1 MGKSTVEE
9 LITMDADTKISRVAI
24 VGTGLIGSSWAACF
38 LAHGLDVI
46 ATDPAPG
53 AEDKMRQYVEAAWPA
68 LTKIGLVQG
77 SSISRLRFASN
88 LAETLTDVDMV
99 QENAPEREPLKIKLF
114 AEIDSILP
122 PPAILVSSTSG
133 IPMSRIQS
141 ECRHPERCV
150 TGHPF
155 NPPHLIP
162 LVEVVGGAKTSA
174 ETIERAMRFYSA
186 MGKRALHIRKEMVG
200 HVANRLQAALYREV
214 AYLIDQDV
222 VSVADADAAVCTG
235 PGLRW
240 ALMGPNLIYHLG
252 GGPGGIH
259 HFLEHFTGPS
269 KALWADLGSPDLASP
284 ELQKKI
290 VDGVLEE
297 VNGRSFEELSQER
310 DNLIMGL
317 LELLSH
323 RGKTKSIALS

>member
-1 MGKSTVEE
+1 
-9 LITMDADTKISRVAI
+9 MDVNTEISRVAI

-38 LAHGLDVI
+38 LAHGLDVV

-53 AEDKMRQYVEAAWPA
+53 TEGKMRQYVDAAWSA
-68 LTKIGLVQG
+68 LTKIGLAPG
-77 SSISRLRFASN
+77 ASTSRLRFTAD
-88 LAETLTDVDMV
+88 LEQAVAGADLV
-99 QENAPEREPLKIKLF
+99 QENAPEREDLKIKLF
-114 AEIDSILP
+114 AKMDSILP
-122 PPAILVSSTSG
+122 PPAILASSTSG

-141 ECRHPERCV
+141 ECKHPERCV

-162 LVEVVGGAKTSA
+162 LVEVVGGTKTSA
-174 ETIERAMRFYSA
+174 ETIARAMHFYRT
-186 MGKRALHIRKEMVG
+186 MGKRPMHIRKEIGG
-200 HVANRLQAALYREV
+200 HVANRLQIALYREV
-214 AYLIDQDV
+214 VHLIDQDV
-222 VSVADADAAVCTG
+222 VSVADADAAVCMG

-252 GGPGGIH
+252 GGAGGIR
-259 HFLEHFTGPS
+259 HFFEQFASGIESGWT
-269 KALWADLGSPDLASP
+269 DLGAPNLGP

-297 VNGRSFEELSQER
+297 ADGRSIETLSQER
-310 DNLIMGL
+310 DKLILGL

-323 RGKTKSIALS
+323 RPRAEPVTVSGHTANDS

>member
-1 MGKSTVEE
+1 
-9 LITMDADTKISRVAI
+9 MDSNTEISRVAI

-38 LAHGLDVI
+38 LAHGLDVV

-53 AEDKMRQYVEAAWPA
+53 AEDKVRQCVEAAWAA
-68 LTKIGLVQG
+68 LTKIGLAPG
-77 SSISRLRFASN
+77 ASTSRLRFESN
-88 LAETLTDVDMV
+88 LKEALAGADMV
-99 QENAPEREPLKIKLF
+99 QENAQELEPLKIKLF
-114 AEIDSILP
+114 ADMDSILP

-133 IPMSRIQS
+133 IPMSQIQS
-141 ECRHPERCV
+141 ECQHPERCV

-174 ETIERAMRFYSA
+174 ETIDRAMRFYTA
-186 MGKRALHIRKEMVG
+186 MGKRALHIRKEVMG
-200 HVANRLQAALYREV
+200 HVANRLSAALYREV

-222 VSVADADAAVCTG
+222 VSVADADAAVCMG

-252 GGPGGIH
+252 GGPGGIR
-259 HFLEHFTGPS
+259 HFFEHFTGPMT
-269 KALWADLGSPDLASP
+269 ACWVNLGSPNLGP
-284 ELQKKI
+284 ELQKRI

-297 VNGRSFEELSQER
+297 VHGRSFEELSQER
-310 DNLIMGL
+310 DYLIMGL

-323 RGKTKSIALS
+323 RAKAEPFVASGHTADDS

>member
-1 MGKSTVEE
+1 
-9 LITMDADTKISRVAI
+9 MDPDIGISRVAI

-53 AEDKMRQYVEAAWPA
+53 AEDNARQYIDAAWPA
-68 LTKIGLVQG
+68 LAKIGLAPG
-77 SSISRLRFASN
+77 ASTSRLEFTGDLKGAVASAD
-88 LAETLTDVDMV
+88 LV
-99 QENAPEREPLKIKLF
+99 QENAPEREPIKIKLF
-114 AEIDSILP
+114 AEMDSILP
-122 PPAILVSSTSG
+122 PPAILASSTSG

-141 ECRHPERCV
+141 DCEHPERCV

-174 ETIERAMRFYSA
+174 EAIERTMHFYTA
-186 MGKRALHIRKEMVG
+186 MGKRALHIRKEVPG
-200 HVANRLQAALYREV
+200 HVANRLAAALYREV

-222 VSVADADAAVCTG
+222 VSVADVDAAVCMG

-259 HFLEHFTGPS
+259 HFFEHFSGGMT
-269 KALWADLGSPDLASP
+269 ALWADLGSPELGP

-297 VNGRSFEELSQER
+297 VDGRSIEELSQER
-310 DNLIMGL
+310 DKLIMGL

-323 RGKTKSIALS
+323 RAKAEPVAASGHTADDS

>member
-1 MGKSTVEE
+1 MQANTE
-9 LITMDADTKISRVAI
+9 INRVAI

-38 LAHGLDVI
+38 LAHGLDVV

-53 AEDKMRQYVEAAWPA
+53 TEDKMRHNVEAAWPA
-68 LTKIGLVQG
+68 LTKIGLAPG
-77 SSISRLRFASN
+77 ASTSRLRFESDLTEA
-88 LAETLTDVDMV
+88 LAGADMV
-99 QENAPEREPLKIKLF
+99 QESAAEREPLKIKLL
-114 AEIDSILP
+114 ADMDSILP
-122 PPAILVSSTSG
+122 PPAILASSTSG
-133 IPMSRIQS
+133 IPMSLIQS
-141 ECRHPERCV
+141 ECKHPERCV

-174 ETIERAMRFYSA
+174 ETIERAMRFYTA
-186 MGKRALHIRKEMVG
+186 IGKRAIHIRKELMG

-222 VSVADADAAVCTG
+222 VSVADIDAAVCMG

-252 GGPGGIH
+252 GGPGGIR
-259 HFLEHFTGPS
+259 HFFEQFAGPTT
-269 KALWADLGSPDLASP
+269 AYWANLGSPNLGP

-297 VNGRSFEELSQER
+297 ADGRSFEALSQER
-310 DNLIMGL
+310 DSLIMGL

-323 RGKTKSIALS
+323 RAKAEPVAASGHTADDS

>member
-1 MGKSTVEE
+1 
-9 LITMDADTKISRVAI
+9 
-24 VGTGLIGSSWAACF
+24 
-38 LAHGLDVI
+38 
-46 ATDPAPG
+46 
-53 AEDKMRQYVEAAWPA
+53 
-68 LTKIGLVQG
+68 
-77 SSISRLRFASN
+77 
-88 LAETLTDVDMV
+88 MV
-99 QENAPEREPLKIKLF
+99 QENAPEREPLKVKLF
-114 AEIDSILP
+114 ADMDSILP

-133 IPMSRIQS
+133 IPMSHIQS
-141 ECRHPERCV
+141 ECKYPERCV

-174 ETIERAMRFYSA
+174 ETIERAMRFYTA
-186 MGKRALHIRKEMVG
+186 MGKRALHIRKEIVG

-222 VSVADADAAVCTG
+222 VSVADADAAVCIG

-252 GGPGGIH
+252 GGPGGIR
-259 HFLEHFTGPS
+259 HFLEHFTGLMT
-269 KALWADLGSPDLASP
+269 ACWADLGSPELGP

-297 VNGRSFEELSQER
+297 VDGCSLEALSQER
-310 DNLIMGL
+310 DTLILGL

-323 RGKTKSIALS
+323 RTKTEPVAASGHAADG

>member
-1 MGKSTVEE
+1 MAINTE
-9 LITMDADTKISRVAI
+9 INRVAI

-38 LAHGLDVI
+38 LAHGLDVV

-53 AEDKMRQYVEAAWPA
+53 TEDKVRHNVEAAWPA
-68 LTKIGLVQG
+68 LTKIGLAPG
-77 SSISRLRFASN
+77 ASTSRLRFESN
-88 LAETLTDVDMV
+88 LKEALAGVDMV
-99 QENAPEREPLKIKLF
+99 QESAPEREPLKIKLF

-141 ECRHPERCV
+141 GCKHPERCV

-174 ETIERAMRFYSA
+174 ETIERAMRFYTA
-186 MGKRALHIRKEMVG
+186 VGKRALHIRKEVVG
-200 HVANRLQAALYREV
+200 HVANRLSAALYREI
-214 AYLIDQDV
+214 AYLIEQDV
-222 VSVADADAAVCTG
+222 VSVADADAAVCMG

-252 GGPGGIH
+252 GGPGGIR
-259 HFLEHFTGPS
+259 HFFDHFAGPMAAS
-269 KALWADLGSPDLASP
+269 FWADLGSPELSP

-290 VDGVLEE
+290 VGGVLEE
-297 VNGRSFEELSQER
+297 VNGRSFEELSLER

-323 RGKTKSIALS
+323 RPKAEPVAASGHTTDDS

>member
-1 MGKSTVEE
+1 
-9 LITMDADTKISRVAI
+9 MDANTEISRVTI
-24 VGTGLIGSSWAACF
+24 VGTGLIGGSWAACF
-38 LAHGLDVI
+38 LAHGLDVV

-53 AEDKMRQYVEAAWPA
+53 TEDKLRHYVESAWPA
-68 LTKIGLVQG
+68 LTKIGLVPG
-77 SSISRLRFASN
+77 ASTSRLRFESDLNEA
-88 LAETLTDVDMV
+88 LAGAQMV

-114 AEIDSILP
+114 ADMDSVLP

-141 ECRHPERCV
+141 ECKHPERCV

-162 LVEVVGGAKTSA
+162 LVEVVGGANTSR
-174 ETIERAMRFYSA
+174 ETIERAMRFYTA
-186 MGKRALHIRKEMVG
+186 MGKRALHIRKEIGG
-200 HVANRLQAALYREV
+200 HVANRLQAALFREV

-222 VSVADADAAVCTG
+222 VSVADADAAVCMG

-259 HFLEHFTGPS
+259 HFLEHFTGLMT
-269 KALWADLGSPDLASP
+269 ACWADLGSPELSP
-284 ELQKKI
+284 ELQQKI
-290 VDGVLEE
+290 VAGVLEE
-297 VNGRSFEELSQER
+297 VNGRSFEALSQER
-310 DNLIMGL
+310 DTLILGL

-323 RGKTKSIALS
+323 RGEAELVAARGHTER

>member
-1 MGKSTVEE
+1 
-9 LITMDADTKISRVAI
+9 MDANTEINRVAI

-38 LAHGLDVI
+38 LAHGLDVV

-53 AEDKMRQYVEAAWPA
+53 TEVKVRQFVEAAWAA
-68 LTKIGLVQG
+68 LTEIGLAQG
-77 SSISRLRFASN
+77 ASTSRLRFESN
-88 LAETLTDVDMV
+88 LKDALAGVDMV
-99 QENAPEREPLKIKLF
+99 QENAPESEPLKIKLF

-122 PPAILVSSTSG
+122 PSAILASSTSG

-141 ECRHPERCV
+141 ECKHPERCV

-162 LVEVVGGAKTSA
+162 LVEVVGGAKTSP
-174 ETIERAMRFYSA
+174 ETIERTMHFYTTV
-186 MGKRALHIRKEMVG
+186 GKRALHIRKEVRG
-200 HVANRLQAALYREV
+200 HVANRLSAALYREI

-252 GGPGGIH
+252 GGAGGIR
-259 HFLEHFTGPS
+259 HFFEHFAGPMA
-269 KALWADLGSPDLASP
+269 ALWGDLSSSELGP

-297 VNGRSFEELSQER
+297 ADGRSIEELSQER

-323 RGKTKSIALS
+323 RPKAEPVAASGHTADDS

>member
-1 MGKSTVEE
+1 
-9 LITMDADTKISRVAI
+9 MDANTEINRVAI

-38 LAHGLDVI
+38 LAHGLDVV

-53 AEDKMRQYVEAAWPA
+53 TGVKVRQYVEAAWAA
-68 LTKIGLVQG
+68 LTEIGLAQG
-77 SSISRLRFASN
+77 ASTSRLRFESN
-88 LAETLTDVDMV
+88 LKEALAGADMV

-122 PPAILVSSTSG
+122 PSAILVSSTSG

-141 ECRHPERCV
+141 ECKYPERCV
-150 TGHPF
+150 TEHPF

-174 ETIERAMRFYSA
+174 ETIERAMRFYTA
-186 MGKRALHIRKEMVG
+186 MGKRALHIRKEVVG
-200 HVANRLQAALYREV
+200 HVANRLSAALYREI

-222 VSVADADAAVCTG
+222 VSVADADAAVCMG

-259 HFLEHFTGPS
+259 AFLEHFTGS
-269 KALWADLGSPDLASP
+269 MTAYWADLGSPDLASP

-290 VDGVLEE
+290 VDGVMEE
-297 VNGRSFEELSQER
+297 VNGRSFEALSQER

-323 RGKTKSIALS
+323 RAKAEPVAASGHTADDP